1 MLITSSKKYKSQWK
15 ENLFQH
21 DSALED
27 TDECNH
33 FGSVHTWLYKPLT
46 NDDSM
51 WIYKYETRYIH

>member
-1 MLITSSKKYKSQWK
+1 MLITSSKKIKSEWK

-33 FGSVHTWLYKPLT
+33 FGSVHT
-46 NDDSM
+46 
-51 WIYKYETRYIH
+51 